1 MLGERLKRFRIAR
14 GMSLADLETA
24 IDRYVSSSTLSKYE
38 KGTLQPSA
46 KTLNRIAAALGIKSA
61 QLWGEPPCDV
71 ELIAFR
77 KRSKLGKKEQK
88 RIKAFVAE
96 EVEKRIWLQ
105 EQVSEQNTLELPIL
119 GIPVQDLEGAEEAA
133 YTLRNML
140 NLGIAPI
147 ENLMAVLEDHG
158 IYIIEVNASESF
170 DGISAIARDDH
181 DKVVAAAIV
190 IRSDVQ
196 GDRQRLNITHE
207 LGHLILDINNNL
219 DPEKAAF
226 RFGAAFLVP
235 AEQVR
240 KDVGQRRKRF
250 YNKQLFALKNRYG
263 MSIQAILYRLR
274 DLEIITD
281 VYYKKW
287 CVDINKLGWKK
298 SEPINIPPEKPERFC
313 QQVHQALSDELI
325 TEKDVERLLNQTGQ
339 TTPDMSLSE
348 RRQFLALPKKERHR
362 ILSKQAKEMADFYEN
377 YEGVLYA
384 MSEGTSCTTGIT

>member
-24 IDRYVSSSTLSKYE
+24 IDRLVSSSTLSKYE
-38 KGTLQPSA
+38 KGTGQPSA

-71 ELIAFR
+71 EQIAFR
-77 KRSKLGKKEQK
+77 KRTQLGKREQE
-88 RIKAFVAE
+88 RIKAFAAE
-96 EVEKRIWLQ
+96 EIEKRVWLQ
-105 EQVSEQNTLELPIL
+105 EQISEQNTLELPIL
-119 GIPVQDLEGAEEAA
+119 GITVQDLDGAEEAA
-133 YTLRNML
+133 CTLRNML
-140 NLGIAPI
+140 NLGIDPI
-147 ENLMAVLEDHG
+147 ENLMDVLEEHG

-170 DGISAIARDDH
+170 DGISTVARDGH
-181 DKVVAAAIV
+181 DKVIAAAIT
-190 IRSDVQ
+190 IRSDVP

-207 LGHLILDINNNL
+207 LGHLILDINENL

-226 RFGAAFLVP
+226 RFGAAFLAP
-235 AEQVR
+235 AEKLR
-240 KDVGQRRKRF
+240 KDVGQKRKRF
-250 YNKQLFALKNRYG
+250 YKKQLFDLKNRYG

-281 VYYKKW
+281 AYYKKW

-298 SEPINIPPEKPERFC
+298 SEPIDIPPEKPVRFC

-362 ILSKQAKEMADFYEN
+362 ILSEQAKEMADFYEN
-377 YEGVLYA
+377 DKEWKEWEG
-384 MSEGTSCTTGIT
+384 GTFVENHQP